1 MQPHVAAPLQPGS
14 STIFRDIPSISGRY
28 SVGGIAIMP
37 YLGAGFGG
45 GYAMEFDQF
54 LVALVPMQTDPG
66 SRSRFGQVSTP
77 NEFQMGFRMPF

>member
-1 MQPHVAAPLQPGS
+1 
-14 STIFRDIPSISGRY
+14 
-28 SVGGIAIMP
+28 MP